1 MSDAAQLISDE
12 AGRLYDAMHGL
23 IPRLVPLSLDT
34 LGLADTLE
42 NLVRDWQRRYPAVQ
56 LSARNDVSAVLGPT
70 VTLTIY
76 RVAQEGLI
84 NALRHAQATQ
94 VQIELHS
101 DDGQIMLT
109 VTDDGVGLPPDW
121 SRPGHFG
128 LRGSGRARGASGRLL
143 YRCEQSAAWRAPDR
157 QDSPDGG
164 SMIKVLLADDH
175 AVVRTGFRLLLQSQ
189 PDINVVAEA
198 QSGEAACQMFAE
210 LSPDVVVMDLGMP
223 GMGGLEAMRRIRA
236 RNPAARVLALSAHD
250 DPMHARRALREG
262 ALGFLS
268 KRSAP
273 EALIEAISAIAAGR
287 RYIDPGL
294 AQKLALAEIEGAAR
308 SPIEQLS
315 EREFEVF
322 IRLAGGA
329 TVQKI
334 ADDLKLSASTIGT
347 HLYNIKQKLGVV
359 NQSELTLLAIRHG
372 LIEA

>member
-1 MSDAAQLISDE
+1 VIRIL
-12 AGRLYDAMHGL
+12 
-23 IPRLVPLSLDT
+23 LV
-34 LGLADTLE
+34 
-42 NLVRDWQRRYPAVQ
+42 
-56 LSARNDVSAVLGPT
+56 
-70 VTLTIY
+70 
-76 RVAQEGLI
+76 
-84 NALRHAQATQ
+84 
-94 VQIELHS
+94 
-101 DDGQIMLT
+101 
-109 VTDDGVGLPPDW
+109 
-121 SRPGHFG
+121 
-128 LRGSGRARGASGRLL
+128 
-143 YRCEQSAAWRAPDR
+143 
-157 QDSPDGG
+157 
-164 SMIKVLLADDH
+164 DDH

-189 PDINVVAEA
+189 PDISVVAEA
-198 QSGEAACQMFAE
+198 QSGEAACQMYAE
-210 LSPDVVVMDLGMP
+210 LTPDVVVMDLGMP
-223 GMGGLEAMRRIRA
+223 GMGGLEALRRIRA

-273 EALIEAISAIAAGR
+273 EALIEAIASIATGQ
-287 RYIDPGL
+287 RYLDPNL
-294 AQKLALAEIEGAAR
+294 AQKLALAEIEGATR

-372 LIEA
+372 LIVA

>member
-1 MSDAAQLISDE
+1 
-12 AGRLYDAMHGL
+12 
-23 IPRLVPLSLDT
+23 
-34 LGLADTLE
+34 
-42 NLVRDWQRRYPAVQ
+42 
-56 LSARNDVSAVLGPT
+56 
-70 VTLTIY
+70 
-76 RVAQEGLI
+76 
-84 NALRHAQATQ
+84 
-94 VQIELHS
+94 
-101 DDGQIMLT
+101 
-109 VTDDGVGLPPDW
+109 
-121 SRPGHFG
+121 
-128 LRGSGRARGASGRLL
+128 
-143 YRCEQSAAWRAPDR
+143 
-157 QDSPDGG
+157 
-164 SMIKVLLADDH
+164 MIRVLLVDDH

-198 QSGEAACQMFAE
+198 QSGEAACQMYAE
-210 LSPDVVVMDLGMP
+210 LTPDVVVMDLGMP
-223 GMGGLEAMRRIRA
+223 GMGGLEALRRIRA
-236 RNPAARVLALSAHD
+236 RNSAARVLALSAHD

-273 EALIEAISAIAAGR
+273 EALIEAIASIAAGR
-287 RYIDPGL
+287 RYLDPDV
-294 AQKLALAEIEGAAR
+294 AQKLALAEIEGATR

-372 LIEA
+372 LIVA